1 VHLEHLL
8 EEARNLAFADAG
20 IEEAYRADRM
30 KRDALQAQ
38 RVLMVL
44 IMIVAVIGVA
54 VASLTASR
62 GLEIPTPW
70 MIVRVSVL
78 IPLLFC
84 LWLLTR
90 QDWGKR
96 NLQLVLGA
104 GMPLVLGGYAFEWSS
119 EWVPAMPLRGVWAAP
134 LLALWACA
142 MALPMGTR
150 AVASTTLGVMLIA
163 TAGFAMFVSGLD
175 GPMIAV
181 VTVIYGVAGCFIIL
195 FAKWREVDN
204 RETFVH
210 RREIQM
216 LSEELRER
224 NEALVQVNNLRDA
237 FIEGVLHDIRSP
249 LTAIFLSSSMLREQA
264 KLPEADKAELV
275 DGIVK
280 AGTHIDTFVTRFLE
294 QRSLD
299 RADAP
304 PDILDVELDSAVDNV
319 VTRARIAAVTKG
331 QELVVESF
339 LPQAIVRVDELL
351 LDRALSN
358 LLDNAIKYSPI
369 DGRIVLRIED
379 DPVAQGRARLA
390 ITDHGPGISDT
401 EKALLFQ
408 PYSRLEKPT
417 TGGEHSVGLGL
428 SLVKKWVEAMGGAVG
443 CESEL
448 DRGATFWFSVPMKQ
462 AGADLQSVAREDR
475 RA

>member
-1 VHLEHLL
+1 MRSASLPAVHLEHLL
-8 EEARNLAFADAG
+8 VEARNLAFADAG

-30 KRDALQAQ
+30 ERDALQAQ

-44 IMIVAVIGVA
+44 IMIVVIIGVA
-54 VASLTASR
+54 IASLSAGR
-62 GLEIPTPW
+62 GIEIPTPW
-70 MIVRVSVL
+70 MIVRLSVL
-78 IPLLFC
+78 IPILFF
-84 LWLLTR
+84 LWFVTR
-90 QDWGKR
+90 LDWGKR

-119 EWVPAMPLRGVWAAP
+119 EWVPSMPLRWVWAAP

-150 AVASTTLGVMLIA
+150 AVVSTTLGVLVI
-163 TAGFAMFVSGLD
+163 TTSGFAMFVSGLD

-181 VTVIYGVAGCFIIL
+181 VTVVYVVAGCFVVL
-195 FAKWREVDN
+195 FAKWREIDN
-204 RETFVH
+204 REMFVQ

-216 LSEELRER
+216 LSDELRER

-249 LTAIFLSSSMLREQA
+249 LTAIFLSSSMLRE
-264 KLPEADKAELV
+264 KLKNSEEDRAELV
-275 DGIVK
+275 DGIVG

-299 RADAP
+299 RVDAP
-304 PDILDVELDSAVDNV
+304 PAILDVELDSAVDNV

-339 LPQAIVRVDELL
+339 LPHAIVRVDELL
-351 LDRALSN
+351 FDRALSN

-369 DGRIVLRIED
+369 DGRIVLRIEE
-379 DPVAQGRARLA
+379 DPIAQGRARLS
-390 ITDHGPGISDT
+390 ITDNGPGISDA

-428 SLVKKWVEAMGGAVG
+428 SLVKKWIEAMRGAVG
-443 CESEL
+443 CDSEIG
-448 DRGATFWFSVPMKQ
+448 RGATFWMSVPMK
-462 AGADLQSVAREDR
+462 
-475 RA
+475 